1 VARQVH
7 AIRHAVELTSLRGE
21 IMNPIDAVESHSQAI
36 DDFDRCDFFE
46 LRFHAIPPQDPYAH
60 SLAHEF
66 ICHEGT
72 CEPIA
77 PVRRDWYRAGLM
89 E

>member
-1 VARQVH
+1 MARDH
-7 AIRHAVELTSLRGE
+7 EDA
-21 IMNPIDAVESHSQAI
+21 IDADESRWQAI

-46 LRFHAIPPQDPYAH
+46 LRRFLAIPPQDPCAQ
-60 SLAHEF
+60 SLVHEF

-72 CEPIA
+72 CRTDRSCEKRLVP
-77 PVRRDWYRAGLM
+77 GLM